1 MEFAQRSNDLLM
13 NLWGR
18 KWFPRLIPLPS
29 SSSFFFFN
37 VRFIEVSF
45 TYSKTL
51 PVYIYSSVSF
61 EKHI

>member
-1 MEFAQRSNDLLM
+1 MVS
-13 NLWGR
+13 
-18 KWFPRLIPLPS
+18 PS
-29 SSSFFFFN
+29 YSSAIFFFFFFFN